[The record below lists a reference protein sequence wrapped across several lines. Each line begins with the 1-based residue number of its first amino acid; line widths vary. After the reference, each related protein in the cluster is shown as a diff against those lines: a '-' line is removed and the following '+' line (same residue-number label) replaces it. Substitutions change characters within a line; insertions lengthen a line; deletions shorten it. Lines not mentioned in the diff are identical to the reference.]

1 MVSCFCCQPGSLGR
15 RALLASAV
23 AFAAIPARAET
34 TPASGGSVDPA
45 VIEDLVAGDR

>member
-1 MVSCFCCQPGSLGR
+1 MISCFCCQPGSLGR
-15 RALLASAV
+15 RALLASAA

-45 VIEDLVAGDR
+45 VIEDLVAGD